1 MSPLSRS
8 KASIATPTSLAEA
21 ERLDAADPI
30 AHARRAFAL
39 PENVIY
45 LDGHSLGPPT
55 RSALTRLQDAAE
67 NGWANGLIRSWNDA
81 SWIDLPQ
88 RLGARL
94 ARLIGAPAQDVIVTD
109 SVSVNIFKLAAAA
122 LDLTPNRRLIV
133 EDDDFPTDQYVAASL
148 GALTH
153 TPLIRVRADETEAA
167 LRAGGVLIKSAV
179 NYRTC
184 AIADMRALEQV
195 AAQSG
200 ALIVW
205 DLSHAIGVLA
215 LDLAAAGARLAVGCT
230 YKYLNGGPGA
240 PAFIYVQSDLAN
252 RTRTPIAGWFGHAAP
267 FDFASDYAPAPG
279 VAQFAAGT
287 PSILSCVALEGALDA
302 FDALDMRDVEAKART
317 LGQIWLNRAAILGL
331 ASPSP
336 ADSNTRGGHISL
348 THAHGYEIVQ
358 ALIARGVIGDF
369 RSPDTMR
376 FGFSPLFLSYAQTW
390 RALDALAEILEVQTY
405 LDPKFAVKQ
414 RVT

>member
-1 MSPLSRS
+1 MSPLSRP
-8 KASIATPTSLAEA
+8 IATPTSLSEA
-21 ERLDAADPI
+21 ERCDSADPI
-30 AHARRAFAL
+30 GHARRGFAL
-39 PENVIY
+39 PDGIVY

-55 RSALTRLQDAAE
+55 HSARAKLQDAAD

-94 ARLIGAPAQDVIVTD
+94 ARLIGAPPQDVIVTD

-122 LDLTPNRRLIV
+122 LDLSPNRRLIV

-148 GALTH
+148 GAFTH

-184 AIADMRALEQV
+184 AVTDMRALEH
-195 AAQSG
+195 AAAASG

-205 DLSHAIGVLA
+205 DLSHAVGVLA
-215 LDLAAAGARLAVGCT
+215 LDLTADGARLAVGCT

-240 PAFIYVQSDLAN
+240 PAFIYAQSALAQ
-252 RTRTPIAGWFGHAAP
+252 RLRTPIAGWFGHAAP
-267 FDFASDYAPAPG
+267 FDFSSDYAPAPG

-302 FDALDMRDVEAKART
+302 FDALDMRDVEAKARA
-317 LGQIWLNRAAILGL
+317 LGQIWLNRAAARGL

-336 ADSNTRGGHISL
+336 AGAHARGGHISL

-358 ALIARGVIGDF
+358 ALIARGIIGDF

-376 FGFSPLFLSYAQTW
+376 FGFSPLFLSYAEVW
-390 RALDALAEILEVQTY
+390 RAFDTLAEILESQNY
-405 LDPKFAVKQ
+405 LDPAFAVKQ